1 MGHEKGYF
9 YFLILFTCFTD
20 LILFTIVKVFKQV
33 NLYYCFIA
41 WGVVLFNTNSD
52 DVCSQEKSLNFFE
65 LWIWEVTIIG
75 WGMGNKASCWDN
87 ILGKVHVYLVLAA
100 PSACFYRLQL
110 LYTHLSERGCYLLL
124 CFVQSW
130 WDFFGN
136 VLFCLL
142 FCCFVQV

>member
-65 LWIWEVTIIG
+65 L
-75 WGMGNKASCWDN
+75 
-87 ILGKVHVYLVLAA
+87 
-100 PSACFYRLQL
+100 
-110 LYTHLSERGCYLLL
+110 
-124 CFVQSW
+124 
-130 WDFFGN
+130 
-136 VLFCLL
+136 
-142 FCCFVQV
+142 